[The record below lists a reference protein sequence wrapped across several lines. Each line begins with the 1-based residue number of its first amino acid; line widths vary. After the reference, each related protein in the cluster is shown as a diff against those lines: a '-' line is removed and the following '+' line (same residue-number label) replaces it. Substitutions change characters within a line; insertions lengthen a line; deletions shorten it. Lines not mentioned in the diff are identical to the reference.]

1 MQLDMSNENF
11 KFKSYFNKLNIKSL
25 FKSIYNYYK
34 NVLKHLLKKLLYSQ
48 YKVAKKLEI
57 F

>member
-1 MQLDMSNENF
+1 M
-11 KFKSYFNKLNIKSL
+11 
-25 FKSIYNYYK
+25 YNYYK
-34 NVLKHLLKKLLYSQ
+34 NVLKNLLKKLLYSQ